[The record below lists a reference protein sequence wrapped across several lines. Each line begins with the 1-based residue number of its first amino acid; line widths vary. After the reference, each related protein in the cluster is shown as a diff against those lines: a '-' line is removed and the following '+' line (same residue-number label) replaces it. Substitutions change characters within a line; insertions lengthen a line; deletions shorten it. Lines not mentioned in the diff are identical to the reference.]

1 MALDI
6 IQSVD
11 IIEIMEN
18 YMTRVRPTPEIRNRI
33 DLGYE
38 IENQSIILNEIRPFW
53 HDPSQII
60 TSGYAKATYVRHKNI
75 WKIYWRRADNK
86 WHLYQPLPAVERLED
101 FLQIVDEDKRGC
113 FKG

>member
-18 YMTRVRPTPEIRNRI
+18 YMARIRPTPEIRNRV

-38 IENQSIILNEIRPFW
+38 IDNQSIILNEIRPFW
-53 HDPSQII
+53 GNSNQII
-60 TSGYAKATYVRHKNI
+60 TSGYAKATYVRHKRI
-75 WKIYWRRADNK
+75 WKIYWKRADNK
-86 WHLYQPLPAVERLED
+86 WHLYQPSPYVERLKD
-101 FLQIVDEDKRGC
+101 FLKIVDEDKRCC

>member
-60 TSGYAKATYVRHKNI
+60 TSGSRTFGKYIGDGLTINGI
-75 WKIYWRRADNK
+75 CTN
-86 WHLYQPLPAVERLED
+86 LYLPWSD
-101 FLQIVDEDKRGC
+101 
-113 FKG
+113 